1 MMAPALRETLAIT
14 RNSSKK
20 LARAFEEGGWCDFH
34 HHATLCIAAY
44 GLLVSEGDDSPC
56 GSRSP
61 TLLKKLTVP
70 DGYRPAGSAIAN
82 RTPRPELDHNDASK
96 VDRRAYQDP
105 VTMSVLRRSNP
116 RAVA

>member
-1 MMAPALRETLAIT
+1 MRLPSPRHAVHRGLWIPGLR
-14 RNSSKK
+14 
-20 LARAFEEGGWCDFH
+20 
-34 HHATLCIAAY
+34 
-44 GLLVSEGDDSPC
+44 EGDDSPC

-70 DGYRPAGSAIAN
+70 DGYRPSGSAIAN

-96 VDRRAYQDP
+96 VDRGAYQDP

-116 RAVA
+116 RAVAWEFVTQ